1 MNAFFALVDKS
12 DVLDTEEELERA
24 ETLFNMIFEAFDVDG
39 NGTIDFNEL
48 SSGVS
53 VLCGGSTNSK
63 VRAAFDL
70 YDLNGDGFIDLD
82 EMTSYL
88 TSVFRML
95 YQLQPGT
102 AEQMGVSAEELGI
115 ATGRQAFEDAD
126 LNHDGRIS
134 FDEFRQFYLASN
146 GIASYR

>member
-53 VLCGGSTNSK
+53 VLC
-63 VRAAFDL
+63 VAVL
-70 YDLNGDGFIDLD
+70 
-82 EMTSYL
+82 
-88 TSVFRML
+88 
-95 YQLQPGT
+95 
-102 AEQMGVSAEELGI
+102 I
-115 ATGRQAFEDAD
+115 AK
-126 LNHDGRIS
+126 
-134 FDEFRQFYLASN
+134 
-146 GIASYR
+146 